1 MSQLSILRQCNQD
14 LQLLW
19 SKAFK
24 FLQNICIIIQL
35 QEPRIELHLLGKR
48 ESIDIAVSDIAVY
61 GVSVTGTGRFNGEKL
76 LQNRKLF
83 LEYSYANEAGNTVTV
98 KDTLSFRNRY
108 RDGVNEWQDEN
119 PENYK

>member
-1 MSQLSILRQCNQD
+1 MFQLSILRQCNQD

-19 SKAFK
+19 SKSFK

-35 QEPRIELHLLGKR
+35 QEPRVELHLLGKR

>member
-35 QEPRIELHLLGKR
+35 QEPRVELHLLGKR